1 MPTNISVSKKK
12 CFEGCKLQFKYQ
24 YIDHIKPVE
33 DVTPDV
39 TQKGLV
45 MHQTFEHLLQFE
57 NYEGDVAKLPYRQAS
72 MEEIMKIFQ
81 KAVEENHLTAEAAKK
96 YKLKKGIKRWLSF
109 KHDYMDKRGH
119 IFYAE
124 KKYEEYLFGET
135 KTTAILD
142 LVEDNGDGTY
152 NIYDYKTPQKVNLK
166 LYEEQLMTYAYMMAV
181 VKGIIPLN
189 SEDYDKVAEHFKLYV
204 FFPLLDADH
213 EDYGPSLKQVK
224 FTGAKVKN
232 TIEHLKEVCS
242 QIDAFDF
249 TKPAE
254 ALMPPKVEF
263 TCNWCNFC
271 GAKPNPGIGFEGCPI
286 TSFAGFLQKTEF
298 KKEEYKKEEKK

>member
-1 MPTNISVSKKK
+1 
-12 CFEGCKLQFKYQ
+12 
-24 YIDHIKPVE
+24 
-33 DVTPDV
+33 
-39 TQKGLV
+39 
-45 MHQTFEHLLQFE
+45 MHQTFEHLLKFE
-57 NYEGDVAKLPYRQAS
+57 NYEIINHGKDEKTGEDIVEEVAKLPYRQAP

-81 KAVEENHLTAEAAKK
+81 AAVEENHLTAKAAKK
-96 YKLKKGIKRWLSF
+96 YNLKKGIKRWLSF

-119 IFYAE
+119 VFYAE
-124 KKYEEYLFGET
+124 KKYEEYLFGNT

-142 LVEDNGDGTY
+142 LVEDNGDGTF

-189 SEDYDKVAEHFKLYV
+189 SEDYDAVAKHFNLYV
-204 FFPLLDADH
+204 FFPLIDGDH

-232 TIEHLKEVCS
+232 TIEHLKAVCAE
-242 QIDAFDF
+242 IDAFDF
-249 TKPAE
+249 TKSAE

-263 TCNWCNFC
+263 TCNWCNYC
-271 GAKPNPGIGFEGCPI
+271 GAKPNPAIGFEGCPI
-286 TSFAGFLQKTEF
+286 TAFAGYLQKSEF
-298 KKEEYKKEEKK
+298 KKEEYNKK